1 LFGIRRLTGAKWVG
15 RAQPSEEIVVVR
27 RRVGHAFRV
36 AVVAACLGLTGTA
49 SYGPQ
54 PVSSLSLPETAETGP
69 LPRHRV
75 DSPES
80 GRYRTET
87 SGACADP
94 AATWLGTRWQ
104 TPMRW
109 QFNPQSTPAY
119 LGASSVVQAVAE
131 RAAGNVTAMTNP
143 CGLAGPLRVT
153 QRYDGETARTAAVR
167 PDGAC
172 ASRDGVNEVSFG
184 NLAPGLLAVT
194 CLWGRPGR
202 HGRDGGT
209 VEADIAISGRPGMFF
224 VSEPADCGSS
234 WDLEGTLTHEFSHAF
249 GLGHVTAADHPYLT
263 MSDEL
268 APCDVLHRGLGLGD
282 YDMLWAHYNG
292 TARR

>member
-27 RRVGHAFRV
+27 RRISHAFRV
-36 AVVAACLGLTGTA
+36 AVVTACIGLAATA
-49 SYGPQ
+49 SYAPRR
-54 PVSSLSLPETAETGP
+54 VASLSLRETAGTGP
-69 LPRHRV
+69 LLGHRV
-75 DSPES
+75 DSPDA
-80 GRYRTET
+80 GRYGTQT

-94 AATWLGTRWQ
+94 AATWLGSRWQ

-109 QFNPQSTPAY
+109 RFNPETTPTY
-119 LGASSVVQAVAE
+119 LGPPSVVGSVAE
-131 RAAGNVTAMTNP
+131 RAAGNVTAMNNP
-143 CGLAGPLRVT
+143 CDLPGPLRVI
-153 QRYDGETARTAAVR
+153 QRYDGSTARTASIR

-172 ASRDGVNEVSFG
+172 AGRDGVNEISFG
-184 NLAPGLLAVT
+184 DLAPGLLAVT

-202 HGRDGGT
+202 HGRDGDT
-209 VEADIAISGRPGMFF
+209 VEADIAVSARPGLFF
-224 VSEPADCGSS
+224 VDEPADCRSV

-249 GLGHVTAADHPYLT
+249 GLGHVPAADHPYLT

-268 APCDVLHRGLGLGD
+268 APCDAAHRGLGLGD